1 MKRWIVVLAVTASLL
16 AVLITTTWGLAH
28 QPPKHRVVCSA
39 SMEAVMDPNSA
50 CYGPPA

>member
-1 MKRWIVVLAVTASLL
+1 MRRWIVVLAVTASLL
-16 AVLITTTWGLAH
+16 AVLITWGLAH
-28 QPPKHRVVCSA
+28 QPPKYRAVCSA